1 VGSRRECFVDRHI
14 LLILP
19 VTLGAGRTT
28 GAPVPKAKEEP
39 AQFLVR
45 DLVEEKTGAGL
56 PFKRVRLA
64 LLGPDGKE
72 VELIE
77 PPVLGGSLSPNGQW
91 LASMEFDGDLGR
103 MNLFMRPRHGK
114 GEPVNIPLKWD
125 VPAQSGTA
133 TIWSAD
139 SKRLLVGENRAAERG
154 GLDFEYRIH
163 DVAAG
168 KATDLSV
175 TEGHWVT
182 SWSADG
188 KSFITT
194 FWGADN
200 SARVARV
207 AADGSGKAEFLTPE
221 DEVASDAKLSPDGT
235 KMAYMA
241 GPKAPKGKR
250 AEVRL
255 TVMDLATKARVVVD
269 EPGHTYGHCW
279 SPSGSRLAY
288 TWQRALDKTADNE
301 QETLLITCDPNGKDR
316 DATVTEATPG
326 WDGGDLLLLGR

>member
-1 VGSRRECFVDRHI
+1 VDRHI

-114 GEPVNIPLKWD
+114 GEPVNIPLTWD

-133 TIWSAD
+133 IVWSAD
-139 SKRLLVGENRAAERG
+139 SRRLLVGENRPGLRG
-154 GLDFEYRIH
+154 ALEFSYRVH

-175 TEGHWVT
+175 PEGHWVT

-188 KSFITT
+188 KTFITT
-194 FWGADN
+194 FWTADN
-200 SARVARV
+200 SPRVARV
-207 AADGSGKAEFLTPE
+207 AADGRGKAEFLTPE
-221 DEVASDAKLSPDGT
+221 DEVAYEAKLSPDG
-235 KMAYMA
+235 KKLPYLS
-241 GPKAPKGKR
+241 GLKPPKGKV

-255 TVMDLATKARVVVD
+255 TVMDLATKSRAVID
-269 EPGHTYGHCW
+269 EPGRTHGHCW
-279 SPSGSRLAY
+279 SPTGSR
-288 TWQRALDKTADNE
+288 
-301 QETLLITCDPNGKDR
+301 
-316 DATVTEATPG
+316 
-326 WDGGDLLLLGR
+326 